1 MRLKTDSS
9 SSLSSMQQSTLDIKE
24 ANRDIARVSVVG
36 IVGNIL
42 LSSFKLFAGVIAHSG
57 AMLSD
62 AVHSLSDVFAT
73 LIALIGVKLARKT
86 ADKGHPYGHERL
98 ECVASL
104 LLGIIL
110 LITGLAIGYAGLSK
124 ILGGRYEALAV
135 PGVLALVAAV
145 VSIVVKEA
153 MFWYTMYYAKK
164 LHSSAFHA
172 DAWHHRS
179 DALSSVGALIGI
191 GAARLGFP
199 VMDPI
204 ASVVICLFILKV
216 AYDIGKDALRKMTDC
231 ACSEEQENQLRS
243 CILSEE
249 GVLGID
255 SLRTRLFGDRIYVEA
270 EIVADGNET
279 LTETHAVA
287 ERVHDTIEK
296 NFTNVKHIMI
306 HVNPIQEEV
315 S

>member
-1 MRLKTDSS
+1 MMEQPTTLTRS
-9 SSLSSMQQSTLDIKE
+9 QSDHMINK
-24 ANRDIARVSVVG
+24 VSTVG

-42 LSSFKLFAGVIAHSG
+42 LSGFKLFAGIFAHSG

-62 AVHSLSDVFAT
+62 AIHSLSDVFAT
-73 LIALIGVKLARKT
+73 LIAWIGVRLSRKV

-98 ECVASL
+98 ESVASL
-104 LLGIIL
+104 LLAVVL
-110 LITGLAIGYAGLSK
+110 LITGLAIGYSGMGK
-124 ILGGRYEALAV
+124 IIGGSYETLAV
-135 PGVLALVAAV
+135 PGTLALIAAV
-145 VSIVVKEA
+145 VSIVVKES

-164 LHSSAFHA
+164 LNSSAFRA

-179 DALSSVGALIGI
+179 DALSSIGSLVGI

-216 AYDIGKDALRKMTDC
+216 AYDIGKTALRQMTDC
-231 ACSEEQENQLRS
+231 SCPDDVEGQLRQ

-255 SLRTRLFGDRIYVEA
+255 SLRTRLFGDRIYVEV
-270 EIVADGNET
+270 EIEADGNDT
-279 LTETHAVA
+279 LSNTHAVA
-287 ERVHDTIEK
+287 ERVHSRIEHE
-296 NFTNVKHIMI
+296 FLNVKHIMV
-306 HVNPIQEEV
+306 HVNPRQEEKQLQP
-315 S
+315 